1 MKLVDTGMGPSG
13 KLTLQLIAMPKDTN
27 ANGDIY
33 AGWLME
39 KMDLAGATAASN
51 VSKGRTTTVAM
62 ERVEFLSPVVV
73 GDQISCYTE
82 LVDTGRSSIK
92 ILVEVY
98 VIDVISGQAKKV
110 TETTFIYVAINEM
123 GGIRQLPATD

>member
-1 MKLVDTGMGPSG
+1 MKLVDTGIGPSG
-13 KLTLQLIAMPKDTN
+13 SLTLQIIAMPRDTN

-98 VIDVISGQAKKV
+98 VIDVISGEAKKV

-123 GGIRQLPATD
+123 GGIRQLPAID

>member
-1 MKLVDTGMGPSG
+1 MRLVDTGVGPIG
-13 KLTLQLIAMPKDTN
+13 NLTLQVVAMPRDTN
-27 ANGDIY
+27 PNGDIY

-39 KMDLAGATAASN
+39 QMDLAGATAASE

-62 ERVEFLSPVVV
+62 ERVEFLSPVAV
-73 GDQISCYTE
+73 GDRVSCFTN

-98 VIDVISGQAKKV
+98 VTDPLGNQPKKV

-123 GGIRQLPATD
+123 GGIRQLPALD

>member
-1 MKLVDTGMGPSG
+1 MKLVDTGIGPTG
-13 KLTLQLIAMPKDTN
+13 NLTLQVVAMPRDTN
-27 ANGDIY
+27 PNGDIY

-39 KMDLAGATAASN
+39 QMDLAGATAASQI
-51 VSKGRTTTVAM
+51 SKGRTTTVAM
-62 ERVEFLSPVVV
+62 ERVEFLSPVAV
-73 GDQISCYTE
+73 GDQICCYTD

-98 VIDVISGQAKKV
+98 VIDVLGGQARKV

-123 GGIRQLPATD
+123 GGIRQLPAIE

>member
-1 MKLVDTGMGPSG
+1 MKLVDTGVGPIG
-13 KLTLQLIAMPKDTN
+13 TLTLQIVAMPRDTN
-27 ANGDIY
+27 PNGDIY

-39 KMDLAGATAASN
+39 QMDLAGAMAASQ

-62 ERVEFLSPVVV
+62 ERVEFLSPVAV
-73 GDQISCYTE
+73 GDRVSCFTD

-98 VIDVISGQAKKV
+98 VTDSLGKQSKKV

-123 GGIRQLPATD
+123 GGIRQLPALD

>member
-1 MKLVDTGMGPSG
+1 MKLVDTGIGPIG
-13 KLTLQLIAMPKDTN
+13 NLTLQIVAMPRDTN
-27 ANGDIY
+27 PNGDIY

-39 KMDLAGATAASN
+39 QMDLAGAMAASQ

-62 ERVEFLSPVVV
+62 DRVEFLSPVAV
-73 GDQISCYTE
+73 GDRVSCFTH

-98 VIDVISGQAKKV
+98 VTDSLWSQSNKV

-123 GGIRQLPATD
+123 GGIRQLPALD